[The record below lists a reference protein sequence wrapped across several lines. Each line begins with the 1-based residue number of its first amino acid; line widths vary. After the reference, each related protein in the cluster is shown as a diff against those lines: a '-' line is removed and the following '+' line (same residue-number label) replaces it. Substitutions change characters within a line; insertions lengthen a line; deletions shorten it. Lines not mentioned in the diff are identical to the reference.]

1 MKKLILLALALV
13 LSCLV
18 LCGCGGLRGE
28 TPMQTQ
34 MPTMDLMPEIS
45 PVLTPDMDDGLVTDR
60 DGLIEDRE
68 PGVSAAPSMRPS
80 ASPAVSA
87 MP

>member
-18 LCGCGGLRGE
+18 LCGCGLRDE
-28 TPMQTQ
+28 TPLRTP
-34 MPTMDLMPEIS
+34 MPTMDLVPAIS
-45 PVLTPDMDDGLVTDR
+45 PVQTPDVDDGLVTDR